1 MAGEAAAGGGERQSR
16 DGRDRRYRRDS
27 EVEFA
32 RIVAFSDGVIAIAI
46 TLLVLNLQVPQVP
59 SGDTA
64 ALADELWEL
73 MPHFF
78 AYALSFAVIGRLW
91 LVHHRFFAS
100 LEGFDRRLMTG
111 NLVYLGLV
119 VLVPFSSDMLGTY
132 GENSVAVMVYAATL
146 GLAATVNALMT
157 RYALNENLVSA
168 PALSATQPFGSRGA
182 LLIPGAFLASIPIAL
197 LSPYAAQAVWL
208 LAFVGIVRQRR
219 ASGA

>member
-1 MAGEAAAGGGERQSR
+1 MGGEAAAGGGRRTS
-16 DGRDRRYRRDS
+16 RDRRDRRDS
-27 EVEFA
+27 EIEFA

-46 TLLVLNLQVPQVP
+46 TLLVLNLQVPRVP

-64 ALADELWEL
+64 ALADGLVEL

-100 LEGFDRRLMTG
+100 LEGFDRRLMTS
-111 NLVYLGLV
+111 NLVYLGLI

-132 GENSVAVMVYAATL
+132 GESSVAVMVYATTL
-146 GLAATVNALMT
+146 GLAATVNALMI
-157 RYALNENLVSA
+157 RYALSQDLVGA
-168 PALSATQPFGSRGA
+168 AALSATQPFGSRVA

-208 LAFVGIVRQRR
+208 LAFVGMVRARR
-219 ASGA
+219 AGAA